1 LDSLERARLEKGET
15 RRVGARKAVS
25 PVLATVILVA
35 VSITIAVAVAYWMG
49 GIAGQYTKFEQVEIQ
64 SVISNLES
72 DGNWSIQMILKNSGT
87 ATATLVS
94 ATVNHLEV
102 NEYNATYGVA
112 QWNTNMSTSESI
124 TSGASRTIVLYIDA
138 DRTGTSL
145 SSGTS
150 INVNFHSASGMD
162 YIKLVSLP

>member
-1 LDSLERARLEKGET
+1 MDYRASARLEKVET
-15 RRVGARKAVS
+15 RRIGARKAVS

-64 SVISNLES
+64 SVISTLES
-72 DGNWSIQMILKNSGT
+72 EGNWSIQMILKNSGT
-87 ATATLVS
+87 SSATLVS
-94 ATVNHLEV
+94 ATVNSLEV
-102 NEYNATYGVA
+102 NEYNATYFDA

-124 TSGASRTIVLYIDA
+124 TSGASRTIDLYIDA

-150 INVNFHSASGMD
+150 ININIHSASGMD
-162 YIKLVSLP
+162 YIKLVTLP